1 MLSGP
6 DNAHCTHRTLHID
19 RGARRRRTPGP
30 THRPAGLA
38 APPTK
43 RCDDEGLW
51 APCTIRT
58 WRSTPCRTHSTCTV
72 GTSTVLLRGGGDVPP
87 EFPTLA
93 RPSLRCSRAH
103 RTAPVASVRTSRHRR
118 SRPDRSAGVA
128 SSTWARPDH
137 SAGVA
142 SVSIRASRHRC
153 SLPSRPESDRSAA
166 VTATRNPRRSH
177 RITGCACAQT
187 WASTTRRSPA
197 RHRQTPSSTAETSSH
212 APLDLWPPAPHAR
225 ARVPWTGKQLPPECL
240 PPALAPRPRPRLLAS
255 QTATL

>member
-1 MLSGP
+1 MSNVLGLQGP
-6 DNAHCTHRTLHID
+6 ITHPVPTCAPDDILPANAHTRRS
-19 RGARRRRTPGP
+19 RGTPGP
-30 THRPAGLA
+30 THCPAGLA

-58 WRSTPCRTHSTCTV
+58 WRSTPCRAHSTCTV

-103 RTAPVASVRTSRHRR
+103 RSAAVAADRASRHRR
-118 SRPDRSAGVA
+118 CSAGVA

-142 SVSIRASRHRC
+142 SVSKRASRQHY
-153 SLPSRPESDRSAA
+153 
-166 VTATRNPRRSH
+166 
-177 RITGCACAQT
+177 
-187 WASTTRRSPA
+187 SPA
-197 RHRQTPSSTAETSSH
+197 PR
-212 APLDLWPPAPHAR
+212 AR
-225 ARVPWTGKQLPPECL
+225 ARVPWAGKQLPPECL
-240 PPALAPRPRPRLLAS
+240 RPALAPRPRPCLLAP